1 MADQEAI
8 NPSENA
14 GTLAAKKIADL
25 RGAWEA
31 LHPSRAVLQVIRNSY
46 SRASLIDVCE
56 YGDLSALQELIA
68 KKVNIR
74 TNDDWALQ
82 LAALHGHMD
91 IVRLLVENG
100 ADVHAGNDMPL
111 RGAAEEGHIE
121 IVKFLLERGA
131 DMTANNNLSI
141 RAAAKNGHFDT
152 VALLVKRG
160 ESLDLL
166 SPELQEKLNTH
177 QLISKTLDTIAQ
189 STLTEVFNAGA
200 WVGHVPEMLQLW
212 NQVPKAFQ
220 NKIDFSH
227 VVSSVRS
234 QSLKQSGGR
243 KPKITGRHKH
253 DG

>member
-1 MADQEAI
+1 MTDA
-8 NPSENA
+8 A
-14 GTLAAKKIADL
+14 GTIAAKKIADL
-25 RGAWEA
+25 RDAWET
-31 LHPSRAVLQVIRNSY
+31 LHPSRRVLQVIRNTY

-56 YGDLSALQELIA
+56 YGDLFALQELIA

-82 LAALHGHMD
+82 LAALNGHME

-100 ADVHAGNDMPL
+100 ADVHAGNDMPI
-111 RGAAEEGHIE
+111 RWAAEEGHLE

-131 DMTANNNLSI
+131 DMTANNNVAI
-141 RAAAKNGHFDT
+141 RMAAKNGHFDT
-152 VALLVKRG
+152 VALLVKWG

-166 SPELQEKLNTH
+166 SSELQEKLNTH

-200 WVGHVPEMLQLW
+200 WVGHVPEMLELW

-227 VVSSVRS
+227 IVSNVRS
-234 QSLKQSGGR
+234 QSLKQSSGN
-243 KPKITGRHKH
+243 KLKIIGRHKH

>member
-1 MADQEAI
+1 MTDT
-8 NPSENA
+8 A

-25 RGAWEA
+25 RDAWEA

-56 YGDLSALQELIA
+56 YGDLLALQELIA
-68 KKVNIR
+68 KKVDIR

-82 LAALHGHMD
+82 LAALHGHMA
-91 IVRLLVENG
+91 IVRLLCENG
-100 ADVHAGNDMPL
+100 ADVHAAGDMPL
-111 RGAAEEGHIE
+111 RWAAEGGHIE

-131 DMTANNNLSI
+131 DRAANNNVAI
-141 RAAAKNGHFDT
+141 RMAAKNGHFDT

-166 SPELQEKLNTH
+166 SSELQEKFNTH
-177 QLISKTLDTIAQ
+177 QLISKTFGTIAK

-200 WVGHVPEMLQLW
+200 WVGHVPEMLELW

-220 NKIDFSH
+220 NEIDFSH
-227 VVSSVRS
+227 VVSTVRR
-234 QSLKQSGGR
+234 QSLKQFSGN
-243 KPKITGRHKH
+243 KPKIIGRHQH
-253 DG
+253 D